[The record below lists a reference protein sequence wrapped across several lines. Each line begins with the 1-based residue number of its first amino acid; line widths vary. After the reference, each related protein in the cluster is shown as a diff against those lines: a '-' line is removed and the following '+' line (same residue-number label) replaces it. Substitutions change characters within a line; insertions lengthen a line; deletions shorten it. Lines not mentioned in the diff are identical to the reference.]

1 MSLGKKLFFAVAINI
16 VICFM
21 LGGLNFYTEQGLVGV
36 RDELVTNSSALR
48 NHLEGDMM
56 HDALR
61 GDVLAAL
68 YLASTRDSRVGTKKE
83 IQAAIVEH
91 SDWFRKLVKE
101 NESKDLSANIK
112 SALKETE
119 PSLEAYIKSAE
130 DIVNTSFTN
139 YSDGIAMLPQFLE
152 AFSSLETKMEALSEL
167 FEEADKVTKDK
178 SDAFLKF
185 SEKLGFLALVV
196 AIVVGGLSIIYLRR
210 SVVSVISAMVEN
222 LDSTTKQVF
231 NSADQVASGG
241 QALAQGA
248 SEQAASLEET
258 TATVGEIASKSRHN
272 SENADKADKIS
283 NQVKDAAETG
293 VSQMTEMSTAMNA
306 ICSAADETSQIV
318 KTIEDIAFQT
328 NLLALNAAVE
338 AARAGDAG
346 KGFAVV
352 AEEVRNLAQRSATA
366 AKDTASKIS
375 RSKELADT
383 GVQVTKAVEKSLV
396 SIKVSSEAALNLVK
410 EISVASRE
418 QSEGV
423 GSLNSAMSELD
434 KVTQQNAASA
444 EQSAASGADLTAQ
457 AENLGR
463 VVHNLTAL
471 IYGNNDAHTKQ
482 SASKK
487 SSGKSQAKNWDK
499 KWEVN
504 APKSSKPK
512 QSPAKHLNGSANEII
527 PLDEEHQVF

>member
-1 MSLGKKLFFAVAINI
+1 MSLGKKLFFAVSINI
-16 VICFM
+16 FICF
-21 LGGLNFYTEQGLVGV
+21 LQGGLNFYTEQGLVGV
-36 RDELVTNSSALR
+36 RDELVTNASALR

-83 IQAAIVEH
+83 IQQSIVEH
-91 SDWFRKLVKE
+91 SEWFEKLVQE
-101 NESKDLSANIK
+101 NKSKDIPANIK
-112 SALKETE
+112 TALAEME
-119 PSLEAYIKSAE
+119 PALQAYISSAK
-130 DIVNTSFTN
+130 DIVDTSFTN
-139 YSDGIAMLPQFLE
+139 YSDGLAKLPQFLE
-152 AFSSLETKMEALSEL
+152 AFGSLETKMEALSEL
-167 FEEADKVTKDK
+167 FENADKVTKEK
-178 SDAFLKF
+178 SENFLKF
-185 SEKLGFLALVV
+185 VEKLEYLALLI
-196 AIVVGGLSIIYLRR
+196 AITAGGLSIFYLRR
-210 SVVSVISAMVEN
+210 SVISAISVMVEN

-231 NSADQVASGG
+231 NSADQVAAGG

-258 TATVGEIASKSRHN
+258 TATVGEIASKSKHN
-272 SENADKADKIS
+272 SENANKADKIS

-293 VSQMTEMSTAMNA
+293 VTQMTEMSTAMNA

-396 SIKVSSEAALNLVK
+396 SIKESSEVALNIVR

-418 QSEGV
+418 QSEGI

-471 IYGNNDAHTKQ
+471 IYGNNDAHTKKSAARK
-482 SASKK
+482 SASKP
-487 SSGKSQAKNWDK
+487 QPKNWDK
-499 KWEVN
+499 KWEVK
-504 APKSSKPK
+504 APKAKPAPT
-512 QSPAKHLNGSANEII
+512 QHVNGSANEII